1 MGRWLVGDVWRSRS
15 SAGNDEGPPVSRRP
29 FGDLLRFGES
39 KLYEDPPG
47 PLCGVG
53 LIAACSYLVAASNHL
68 PVEMDARHRCMDARS
83 EVAVSTTSLE
93 IKISL
98 RMGLVAFGRD
108 SSDRLVERSW
118 SSIRFSMPPADRR
131 AVSMTHPFRGAVK

>member
-1 MGRWLVGDVWRSRS
+1 MVGGRVAFPIVGRERRRAAGFPAALRRSAS
-15 SAGNDEGPPVSRRP
+15 
-29 FGDLLRFGES
+29 FGES

-47 PLCGVG
+47 PLSGVG

-98 RMGLVAFGRD
+98 RIGRLP
-108 SSDRLVERSW
+108 SVGTR
-118 SSIRFSMPPADRR
+118 
-131 AVSMTHPFRGAVK
+131 